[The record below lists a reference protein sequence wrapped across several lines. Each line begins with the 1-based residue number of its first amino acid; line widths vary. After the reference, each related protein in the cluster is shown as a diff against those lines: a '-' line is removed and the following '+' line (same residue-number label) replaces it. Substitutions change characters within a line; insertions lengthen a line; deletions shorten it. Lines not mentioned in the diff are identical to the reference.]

1 MPTNPYKVERIL
13 VPLDGSEIAEQA
25 IPYIAEVAAEN
36 AQITFIQVILEVHPE
51 RNLIGHVT
59 VPKTEV
65 EHRARVH
72 AIEYLEATATRWR
85 AVLPDAPRFEVAV
98 GDPVHEIIEAAKR
111 LSCELIAVA
120 GHGRSGIKRLAI
132 GSVAE
137 SLAHKSPVPLLLVRI
152 READEQRAAK
162 VDRIVV
168 PYDGSELSRAA
179 IPVAIDFARGTGIE
193 LTLVQVVNPVAYMP
207 PASPMDPS
215 FSPEVY
221 VDVMD
226 EVETEAVEGIKQ
238 ATAEIAE
245 YGVTAKFELLK
256 GSPAQV
262 LIEQT
267 RPDDLIVMTSHGRSG
282 LKRLILG
289 SVAGRLVREGHAPVV
304 LVPAPGRQ
312 H

>member
-1 MPTNPYKVERIL
+1 MTANGYKVERIL
-13 VPLDGSEIAEQA
+13 VPLDGSEVAEQA

-36 AQITFIQVILEVHPE
+36 AEITFFQVILEVHPE

-59 VPKTEV
+59 VSAIEV

-72 AIEYLEATATRWR
+72 SLEYLHATAERWR
-85 AVLPDAPRFEVAV
+85 AVLPDDPRFEVAV

-137 SLAHKSPVPLLLVRI
+137 SLAHKSRVPLLLVRI
-152 READEQRAAK
+152 REGDEQREAK

-168 PYDGSELSRAA
+168 PFDGSDLARAA
-179 IPVAIDFARGTGIE
+179 IPVAIDFAKGTGTE
-193 LTLVQVVNPVAYMP
+193 LTLIQVVNPAAFVP

-221 VDVMD
+221 VKVMD
-226 EVETEAVEGIKQ
+226 EVETEAESAIRQ

-245 YGVTAKFELLK
+245 HGVTAKFELLK

-262 LIEQT
+262 LIEHT

-282 LKRLILG
+282 LKRLIMG

-304 LVPAPGRQ
+304 LVPAPGRE